1 MLTDLISF
9 DTMMIMSKKPIDNP
23 VTETVFNREIQALHK
38 RMDSVDSSAG
48 RMTHELLKTKEEVQ
62 DIKKSM
68 STKDDINTVLGR
80 MTHEL
85 LKTKEEV
92 QDINT
97 VIGRMTHELLK
108 TKEEVQDI
116 KKSMSTKDDINTVL
130 NRIDAFTT
138 RIETFDRKVIVH
150 DDRLAKTETK
160 LT

>member
-62 DIKKSM
+62 
-68 STKDDINTVLGR
+68 DINTVLGR

>member
-9 DTMMIMSKKPIDNP
+9 DTMLLMSKKPIDNP

-68 STKDDINTVLGR
+68 STKDDINTVL
-80 MTHEL
+80 
-85 LKTKEEV
+85 
-92 QDINT
+92 
-97 VIGRMTHELLK
+97 
-108 TKEEVQDI
+108 
-116 KKSMSTKDDINTVL
+116 

-150 DDRLAKTETK
+150 DDRWAVVTEVPGPEVFPY
-160 LT
+160 LFS